1 MERVL
6 AILRQVIWRAPSI
19 FPEALVIVYL
29 SAVQSSEVDEITPW
43 VASAF
48 DPSDDGV
55 GGYVLSDN

>member
-1 MERVL
+1 MERVS

-43 VASAF
+43 VTSAF
-48 DPSDDGV
+48 DTSDDGV
-55 GGYVLSDN
+55 GGDVLSDN